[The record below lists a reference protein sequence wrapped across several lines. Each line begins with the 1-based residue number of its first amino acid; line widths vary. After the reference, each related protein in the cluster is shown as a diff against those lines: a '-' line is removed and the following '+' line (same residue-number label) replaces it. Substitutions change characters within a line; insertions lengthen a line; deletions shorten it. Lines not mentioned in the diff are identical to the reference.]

1 MESNKN
7 KSTPRT
13 TTRNRKT
20 RSSSNDVSGANT
32 SSIQNGVARKL
43 VEEEDESLTSEP
55 QTNGHGSSTSKESHP
70 YPSLLEDILLTEDE
84 EDSKK
89 ILFKK
94 IRISFEFDIV
104 IAALT
109 LAAFVTRFYKL
120 DQPHHVVFDEIHFGK
135 HINMYI
141 KNTFYYDAHPPLGN
155 QLVSAVSYLA
165 GYKGDFK
172 FDHIGQAYKSLV
184 PLVAMRLIP
193 ALCGTLLVPLT
204 YSLMIELK
212 YKQKTAA
219 IAAFLILTDTAL
231 LTQSRFILMESML
244 LCFSLFGLLCVI
256 KFSKHS
262 TRLVSIGWWAWLT
275 LGSISLTLAVCIK
288 YAGLYSWYLA
298 SYIIWSDYWTRIL
311 GNRFISDRLALGHAL
326 ARGIVCT
333 VVPVTVYLAV
343 FYAHFHILHK
353 AGPHDTVMTSA
364 FQASLEGGLA
374 SITKGQP
381 LEIVHG
387 SQVTLRYT
395 TGKPC
400 WLHSHAHMYPI
411 LYQDKRGS
419 SHQQQVTCYTFK
431 DVNNWWIVKHPDR
444 NSITVDSPPSPI
456 RHGDVIQ
463 LIHGMTLR
471 ALNSHDVGAPMSPQ
485 HQEVSCYV
493 DYNISMPAQNLW
505 RVEIL
510 NRDSV
515 GDVWHT
521 IRSVVR
527 LVHTNSSQAL
537 KFSGK
542 HLPDWGFHQYEV
554 VTSKELNHDTVQW
567 NVEEHRYTKQEY
579 EDDKDRERD
588 LVNAEM
594 IPIKSIRLSFWSK
607 FIELQYKMLLHESSG
622 VSNHMYSSEPIEWP
636 TLTRGIAYWISAE
649 HNGQVHLLGNL
660 VTWYSGL
667 VSLVLYPTL
676 LTFYLLRR
684 RRLCY
689 DISQSEWSQFCRSGE
704 VFFVA
709 YCLHYLP
716 YYFLERTLFLHH
728 YLTALVF
735 KILLTA
741 SLVQHLDYLVQ
752 TKLRIRLIHFLY
764 NLLVFVWIASIL
776 FTYKKFSVLSYG
788 TTPLSAVDIVRLKWK
803 DSWDFIVH
811 KQ

>member
-7 KSTPRT
+7 KTTTRT
-13 TTRNRKT
+13 TTRNRKSKLT
-20 RSSSNDVSGANT
+20 LSEPST
-32 SSIQNGVARKL
+32 SSRQNGDVQNF
-43 VEEEDESLTSEP
+43 V
-55 QTNGHGSSTSKESHP
+55 
-70 YPSLLEDILLTEDE
+70 EDE
-84 EDSKK
+84 EDNVRPLLSAGSGDKGNGNTASINQQYPSYLEDLFTDDEDDSQK

-104 IAALT
+104 IAILF
-109 LAAFVTRFYKL
+109 LAALVTRFYKL
-120 DQPHHVVFDEIHFGK
+120 DQPRHVVFDEIHFGK

-155 QLVSAVSYLA
+155 QLVSAASYLA
-165 GYKGDFK
+165 GYKGNFK
-172 FDHIGQAYKSLV
+172 FDHIGNSYSSVV
-184 PLVAMRLIP
+184 PIVAMRFIP
-193 ALCGTLLVPLT
+193 ALC
-204 YSLMIELK
+204 
-212 YKQKTAA
+212 
-219 IAAFLILTDTAL
+219 DNAL
-231 LTQSRFILMESML
+231 LTQSRFILMEPML
-244 LCFSLFGLLCVI
+244 LCFSLFGLLCII
-256 KFSKHS
+256 KFCKHS
-262 TRLVSIGWWAWLT
+262 TSLSSIGWWLWLT
-275 LGSISLTLAVCIK
+275 LGSVSLTLALCIK

-298 SYIIWSDYWTRIL
+298 SYIVWSDYWRRTL
-311 GNRFISDRLALGHAL
+311 GNRRISNSLALGHAI
-326 ARGIVCT
+326 ARALVCS
-333 VVPVTVYLAV
+333 VVPIAVYLAV
-343 FYAHFHILHK
+343 FHVHFSVLYK

-395 TGKPC
+395 GGKPC
-400 WLHSHAHMYPI
+400 WLHSHQHMYPI
-411 LYQDKRGS
+411 KYSDKRGS

-444 NSITVDSPPSPI
+444 NSITVDSPPTPV
-456 RHGDVIQ
+456 RHGDIIQ
-463 LIHGMTLR
+463 LVHGMSLR

-510 NRDSV
+510 NKDSV

-521 IRSVVR
+521 IRSIVR
-527 LVHTNSSQAL
+527 LVHVNSSWAL

-554 VTSKELNHDTVQW
+554 VTAKEINHESVQW

-607 FIELQYKMLLHESSG
+607 FWELQYKMLFHETNS
-622 VSNHMYSSEPIEWP
+622 VSNHMYSSEPLEWP
-636 TLTRGIAYWISAE
+636 TLTRGIAYWISPE

-660 VTWYSGL
+660 ITWYSGVL
-667 VSLVLYPTL
+667 ALLLYPSL
-676 LTFYLLRR
+676 LIFYLLRR
-684 RRLCY
+684 CRLCF
-689 DISQSEWSQFCRSGE
+689 DLSPLEWSQFCLSGQ
-704 VFFVA
+704 VFLVA

-716 YYFLERTLFLHH
+716 YYFVERTLFLHH

-735 KILLTA
+735 KILLA
-741 SLVQHLDYLVQ
+741 AALLQYVDYLVT
-752 TKLRIRLIHFLY
+752 TKLRIRLVQLVY
-764 NLLVFVWIASIL
+764 NILIVAWLASIL
-776 FTYKKFSVLSYG
+776 ITFRKFSVLSYG

>member
-7 KSTPRT
+7 KITTRT
-13 TTRNRKT
+13 TTRNRKSKLT
-20 RSSSNDVSGANT
+20 LSEPST
-32 SSIQNGVARKL
+32 SSRQNGDVQNF
-43 VEEEDESLTSEP
+43 VEDEDNVRPLLSAGSGDKG
-55 QTNGHGSSTSKESHP
+55 NGNTASINQQ
-70 YPSLLEDILLTEDE
+70 YPSHLEDLFTDDED
-84 EDSKK
+84 DSQK

-104 IAALT
+104 IAILF
-109 LAAFVTRFYKL
+109 LAALVTRFYKL
-120 DQPHHVVFDEIHFGK
+120 DQPRHVVFDEIHFGK

-155 QLVSAVSYLA
+155 QLVSAASYLA
-165 GYKGDFK
+165 GYKGNFK
-172 FDHIGQAYKSLV
+172 FDHIGNSYSSVV
-184 PLVAMRLIP
+184 PIVAMRFIP
-193 ALCGTLLVPLT
+193 ALC
-204 YSLMIELK
+204 
-212 YKQKTAA
+212 
-219 IAAFLILTDTAL
+219 DNAL
-231 LTQSRFILMESML
+231 LTQSRFILMEPML
-244 LCFSLFGLLCVI
+244 LCFSLFGLLCII
-256 KFSKHS
+256 KFCKHS
-262 TRLVSIGWWAWLT
+262 TSLSSIGWWLWLT
-275 LGSISLTLAVCIK
+275 LGSVSLTLALCIK

-298 SYIIWSDYWTRIL
+298 SYIVWSDYWRRTL
-311 GNRFISDRLALGHAL
+311 GNRRISNSLALGHAI
-326 ARGIVCT
+326 ARALVCS
-333 VVPVTVYLAV
+333 VVPIAVYLAV
-343 FYAHFHILHK
+343 FHVHFSVLYK

-395 TGKPC
+395 GGKPC
-400 WLHSHAHMYPI
+400 WLHSHQHMYPI
-411 LYQDKRGS
+411 KYSDKRGS

-444 NSITVDSPPSPI
+444 NSITVDSPPTPV
-456 RHGDVIQ
+456 RHGDIIQ
-463 LIHGMTLR
+463 LVHGMSLR

-510 NRDSV
+510 NKDSV

-521 IRSVVR
+521 IRSIVR
-527 LVHTNSSQAL
+527 LVHVNSSWAL

-554 VTSKELNHDTVQW
+554 VTAKEINHESVQW

-607 FIELQYKMLLHESSG
+607 FWELQYKMLFHETNS
-622 VSNHMYSSEPIEWP
+622 VSNHMYSSEPLEWP
-636 TLTRGIAYWISAE
+636 TLTRGIAYWISPE

-660 VTWYSGL
+660 ITWYSGVL
-667 VSLVLYPTL
+667 ALLLYPSL
-676 LTFYLLRR
+676 LIFYLLRR
-684 RRLCY
+684 CRLCF
-689 DISQSEWSQFCRSGE
+689 DLSPLEWSQFCLSGQ
-704 VFFVA
+704 VFLVA

-716 YYFLERTLFLHH
+716 YYFVERTLFLHH

-735 KILLTA
+735 KILLA
-741 SLVQHLDYLVQ
+741 AALLQHVDYLVT
-752 TKLRIRLIHFLY
+752 TKLRIRLVQLVY
-764 NLLVFVWIASIL
+764 NILIVAWLASIL
-776 FTYKKFSVLSYG
+776 ITFRKFSVLSYG